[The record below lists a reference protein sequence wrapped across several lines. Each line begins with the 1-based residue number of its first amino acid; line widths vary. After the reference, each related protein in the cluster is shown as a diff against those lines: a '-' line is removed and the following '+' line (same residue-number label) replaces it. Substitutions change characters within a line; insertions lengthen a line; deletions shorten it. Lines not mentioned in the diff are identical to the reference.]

1 MRSFITFFL
10 QWTEHRTR
18 PRIMDKMQNFP
29 RGNVQL
35 HCVVRPDQ
43 AQQKRCSHFQQ
54 RPSAWDLFSQS
65 NVAHVPLPV
74 TPVSV
79 HSSYT
84 PFRNTNRYLDGM
96 TALGTRHKCRSSSH
110 THGIITNIHWNMTCG
125 LSKDHNGEKVFPF
138 L

>member
-18 PRIMDKMQNFP
+18 PRIMDKMQTFP
-29 RGNVQL
+29 RGTVPF
-35 HCVVRPDQ
+35 HCVVHPDQ

-84 PFRNTNRYLDGM
+84 PSRNTNRYLGSM
-96 TALGTRHKCRSSSH
+96 SALGTRMQNQFPY
-110 THGIITNIHWNMTCG
+110 TWNHHQHSLEHDLG
-125 LSKDHNGEKVFPF
+125 LSRDHNGEKVFPF